1 MKKLI
6 TPLVL
11 ALVLASCSSDD
22 DNTDNNNNNNNQTV
36 DAPATYLFTRNGE
49 NTVSYSGQSQRIAMA
64 EELISAL
71 KDETRDEVSLDAMF
85 AHVEGDQDFSDPD
98 MLELNA
104 SSKNVRS
111 KTAGSADYFSSNS
124 TDANAIK
131 ADFDSWISSQVN
143 DVFPNWENTASPGN
157 AGLAQELGGSIRY
170 VNQKGLEY
178 NQAFAKSLNGAFL
191 ADQICNNYL
200 SSAVLDAGDNVTN
213 NDNDVLV
220 DGKDYTTM
228 EHKWD
233 EAFGYLYGAE
243 EDETSPV
250 LGVDSFLNKYLDKVE
265 GDSDFAGIADDIY
278 NAFKLG
284 RAAIVAKNYTVR
296 DEQVE
301 ILREK
306 ISMIIGIRAVYYL
319 QGGKSEIANEDLPS
333 AFHDL
338 SEGFGFIYSLQ
349 FTRNPMTDAPY
360 VSKSMVDGYINTL
373 MEGDGFWD
381 VTAETLDQMSE
392 DIAAE
397 FGFTVDQAAN

>member
-1 MKKLI
+1 MKKIFTLLLLSVTFI
-6 TPLVL
+6 
-11 ALVLASCSSDD
+11 SCSSDD
-22 DNTDNNNNNNNQTV
+22 DNTDNNNNQSV
-36 DAPATYLFTRNGE
+36 DAPANYQFTRNGN
-49 NTVSYSGQSQRIAMA
+49 NTVSYSGQTQRIAMA

-71 KDETRDEVSLDAMF
+71 KDPTRDQESLNTMF
-85 AHVEGDQDFSDPD
+85 AHVEGDQDFSDP
-98 MLELNA
+98 ELNA

-111 KTAGSADYFSSNS
+111 KTAASADYFSSNS

-131 ADFDSWISSQVN
+131 ANFDSWISSQVN
-143 DVFPNWENTASPGN
+143 DVFPNWGNTASPGN

-170 VNQKGLEY
+170 VNEKGLEY

-200 SSAVLDAGDNVTN
+200 STAVLDAGDNVTN

-243 EDETSPV
+243 EDETAPV
-250 LGVDSFLNKYLDKVE
+250 LEADSFLSKYLYKVE
-265 GDSDFAGIADDIY
+265 ADSDFTGIADDIY
-278 NAFKLG
+278 DAFKLG

-319 QGGKSEIANEDLPS
+319 QGGKSEIANGDLPS

-373 MEGDGFWD
+373 MEDNGFWD
-381 VTAETLDQMSE
+381 VTPETLDQMSE

-397 FGFTVDQAAN
+397 FGFTVEQAAN

>member
-1 MKKLI
+1 MLL
-6 TPLVL
+6 P
-11 ALVLASCSSDD
+11 
-22 DNTDNNNNNNNQTV
+22 
-36 DAPATYLFTRNGE
+36 TYQFTRNGE
-49 NTVSYSGQSQRIAMA
+49 NTVSYSGQTQRIAMA

-71 KDETRDEVSLDAMF
+71 KDPTRDQESLNAMF

-111 KTAGSADYFSSNS
+111 KTAASADYFSSNS

-131 ADFDSWISSQVN
+131 ADFDSWISLQVS
-143 DVFPNWENTASPGN
+143 DVYPNWGNTAEPGI
-157 AGLAQELGGSIRY
+157 AGGLQELGGGSIRY
-170 VNQKGLEY
+170 VNEKGLEY
-178 NQAFAKSLNGAFL
+178 NQAFAKSLTGAL
-191 ADQICNNYL
+191 MTDQILNNYL
-200 SSAVLDAGDNVTN
+200 SPAVLDAGDNVTK
-213 NDNDVLV
+213 NDNDILA

-233 EAFGYLYGAE
+233 EAFGYLYGLE
-243 EDETSPV
+243 EDETAPE

-265 GDSDFAGIADDIY
+265 GDSDFAGIANDVYD
-278 NAFKLG
+278 AFKLG

-319 QGGKSEIANEDLPS
+319 QVGKTNLGVDNAS

-338 SEGFGFIYSLQ
+338 SEGFGFVYGLQ
-349 FTRNPMTDAPY
+349 FTRNSMTDAPY
-360 VSKSMVDGYINTL
+360 VSKSMVDGYIDTL
-373 MEGDGFWD
+373 MTGNGFWD

>member
-1 MKKLI
+1 MKKIFTLLLLSVTFI
-6 TPLVL
+6 
-11 ALVLASCSSDD
+11 SCSSDD
-22 DNTDNNNNNNNQTV
+22 DNTDNNNNQSV
-36 DAPATYLFTRNGE
+36 DAPANYQFTRNGN
-49 NTVSYSGQSQRIAMA
+49 NTVSYSGQTQRIAMA

-71 KDETRDEVSLDAMF
+71 KDPTRDQESLNTMF

-111 KTAGSADYFSSNS
+111 KTAASADYFSSNS

-131 ADFDSWISSQVN
+131 ANFDSWISSQVN
-143 DVFPNWENTASPGN
+143 DVFPNWGNTASPGN

-170 VNQKGLEY
+170 VNEKGLEY

-200 SSAVLDAGDNVTN
+200 SAAVLDAGDNVTN

-243 EDETSPV
+243 EDETAPV
-250 LGVDSFLNKYLDKVE
+250 LEADSFLSKYLYKVE
-265 GDSDFAGIADDIY
+265 DDSDFTGIADDIY
-278 NAFKLG
+278 DAFKLG

-319 QGGKSEIANEDLPS
+319 QGGKSEIANGDLPS

-373 MEGDGFWD
+373 MEDNGFWD
-381 VTAETLDQMSE
+381 VTPETLDQMSE

-397 FGFTVDQAAN
+397 FGFTVEQAAN

>member
-1 MKKLI
+1 MKKIFTLLLLSVTFI
-6 TPLVL
+6 
-11 ALVLASCSSDD
+11 SCSSDD
-22 DNTDNNNNNNNQTV
+22 DNTDNNNNQSV
-36 DAPATYLFTRNGE
+36 DAPANYQFTRNGN
-49 NTVSYSGQSQRIAMA
+49 NTVSYSGQTQRIAMA

-71 KDETRDEVSLDAMF
+71 KDPTRDQESLNTMF
-85 AHVEGDQDFSDPD
+85 AHVEGDQDFSDP
-98 MLELNA
+98 ELNA

-111 KTAGSADYFSSNS
+111 KTAASADYFSSNS

-131 ADFDSWISSQVN
+131 ANFDSWISSQVN
-143 DVFPNWENTASPGN
+143 DVFPNWGNTASPGN

-170 VNQKGLEY
+170 VNEKGLEY

-200 SSAVLDAGDNVTN
+200 SAAVLDAGENVSN
-213 NDNDVLV
+213 NDNDVIV

-243 EDETSPV
+243 EDETAPV
-250 LGVDSFLNKYLDKVE
+250 LEADSFLSKYLYKVE
-265 GDSDFAGIADDIY
+265 ADSDFTGIADDIY
-278 NAFKLG
+278 DAFKLG

-319 QGGKSEIANEDLPS
+319 QGGKSEIANGDLPS

-360 VSKSMVDGYINTL
+360 VSKSTVDSYIDTL
-373 MEGDGFWD
+373 MEDNGFWD
-381 VTAETLDQMSE
+381 VTPETLDQMSE

-397 FGFTVDQAAN
+397 FGFTVEQAAN

>member
-1 MKKLI
+1 MKKIFTLLLLSVTFI
-6 TPLVL
+6 
-11 ALVLASCSSDD
+11 SCSSDD
-22 DNTDNNNNNNNQTV
+22 DNTDNNNNQSV
-36 DAPATYLFTRNGE
+36 DAPANYQFTRNGN
-49 NTVSYSGQSQRIAMA
+49 NTVSYSGQTQRIAMA

-71 KDETRDEVSLDAMF
+71 KDPTRDQESLNTMF

-111 KTAGSADYFSSNS
+111 KTAASTDYFSSNS

-131 ADFDSWISSQVN
+131 ANFDSWISSQVN
-143 DVFPNWENTASPGN
+143 DVFPNWGNTASPGN

-170 VNQKGLEY
+170 VNEKGLEY

-200 SSAVLDAGDNVTN
+200 SAAVLDAGDNVTN

-243 EDETSPV
+243 EDETAPV
-250 LGVDSFLNKYLDKVE
+250 LEADSFLSKYLYKVE
-265 GDSDFAGIADDIY
+265 ADSDFTGIADDIY
-278 NAFKLG
+278 DAFKLG

-319 QGGKSEIANEDLPS
+319 QGGKSEIANGDLPS

-373 MEGDGFWD
+373 MEDNGFWD
-381 VTAETLDQMSE
+381 VTPETLDQMSE

-397 FGFTVDQAAN
+397 FGFTVEQAAN

>member
-1 MKKLI
+1 MKKIFTLLLLSVAFI
-6 TPLVL
+6 
-11 ALVLASCSSDD
+11 SCSSDD
-22 DNTDNNNNNNNQTV
+22 DNTDNNNNQSV
-36 DAPATYLFTRNGE
+36 DAPANYQFTRNGN
-49 NTVSYSGQSQRIAMA
+49 NTVSYSGQTQRIAMA

-71 KDETRDEVSLDAMF
+71 KDPTRDQESLNAMF
-85 AHVEGDQDFSDPD
+85 AHVEGDQDFSDLD

-111 KTAGSADYFSSNS
+111 KTAASADYFSSNS

-131 ADFDSWISSQVN
+131 ANFDSWISSQAN
-143 DVFPNWENTASPGN
+143 DVFPNWGNTASPGN

-170 VNQKGLEY
+170 VNEKGLEY

-200 SSAVLDAGDNVTN
+200 SAAVLDAGDNVSN

-243 EDETSPV
+243 EDETAPV
-250 LGVDSFLNKYLDKVE
+250 LEADSFLSKYLYKVE
-265 GDSDFAGIADDIY
+265 ADSDFTGIADDIY
-278 NAFKLG
+278 DAFKLG

-296 DEQVE
+296 DEQIE

-360 VSKSMVDGYINTL
+360 VSKSMVDGYIDTL
-373 MEGDGFWD
+373 MEGNGFWD
-381 VTAETLDQMSE
+381 VTPETLDQMSE
-392 DIAAE
+392 NIAAE
-397 FGFTVDQAAN
+397 FGFTVEQAAN

>member
-1 MKKLI
+1 
-6 TPLVL
+6 
-11 ALVLASCSSDD
+11 
-22 DNTDNNNNNNNQTV
+22 
-36 DAPATYLFTRNGE
+36 
-49 NTVSYSGQSQRIAMA
+49 
-64 EELISAL
+64 
-71 KDETRDEVSLDAMF
+71 
-85 AHVEGDQDFSDPD
+85 

-111 KTAGSADYFSSNS
+111 KTAASADYFSSNS

-131 ADFDSWISSQVN
+131 ANFDSWISSQVN
-143 DVFPNWENTASPGN
+143 DVFPNWGNTASPGN

-170 VNQKGLEY
+170 VNEKGLEY

-200 SSAVLDAGDNVTN
+200 SAAVLDAGDNVTN

-243 EDETSPV
+243 EDETAPV
-250 LGVDSFLNKYLDKVE
+250 LEADSFLSKYLYKVE
-265 GDSDFAGIADDIY
+265 ADSDFTGIADDIY
-278 NAFKLG
+278 DAFKLG

-319 QGGKSEIANEDLPS
+319 QGGKSEIANGDLPS

-373 MEGDGFWD
+373 MEDNGFWD
-381 VTAETLDQMSE
+381 VTPETLDQMSE

-397 FGFTVDQAAN
+397 FGFTVEQAAN

>member
-1 MKKLI
+1 MKKIISLLI
-6 TPLVL
+6 LSV
-11 ALVLASCSSDD
+11 AFISCSSDD
-22 DNTDNNNNNNNQTV
+22 DNTGNNNQSV
-36 DAPATYLFTRNGE
+36 DAPANYQFTRNGN
-49 NTVSYSGQSQRIAMA
+49 NTVSYSGQTQRIAMA

-71 KDETRDEVSLDAMF
+71 KDPTRDQESLNAMF
-85 AHVEGDQDFSDPD
+85 AHVEGNQDFSDPD

-111 KTAGSADYFSSNS
+111 KTAASADYFSSNS

-131 ADFDSWISSQVN
+131 SDFDSWISLQVS
-143 DVFPNWENTASPGN
+143 DVYPNWGNTAEPGI
-157 AGLAQELGGSIRY
+157 AGGLQELGGGSIRY
-170 VNQKGLEY
+170 VNEKGLEY
-178 NQAFAKSLNGAFL
+178 NQAFAKSLTGAL
-191 ADQICNNYL
+191 MTDQILNNYL
-200 SSAVLDAGDNVTN
+200 SPAVLDAGDNVTK
-213 NDNDVLV
+213 NDNDILA

-233 EAFGYLYGAE
+233 EAFGYLYGLE
-243 EDETSPV
+243 EDETAPE

-265 GDSDFAGIADDIY
+265 GDSDFAGIANDVYD
-278 NAFKLG
+278 AFKLG

-319 QGGKSEIANEDLPS
+319 QVGKTNLGVDNAS

-338 SEGFGFIYSLQ
+338 SEGFGFVYGLQ
-349 FTRNPMTDAPY
+349 FTRNSMTDAPY
-360 VSKSMVDGYINTL
+360 VSKSMVDGYIDTL
-373 MEGDGFWD
+373 MTGNGFWD

>member
-1 MKKLI
+1 MKKIFTLLLLSVTFI
-6 TPLVL
+6 
-11 ALVLASCSSDD
+11 ACSSDD
-22 DNTDNNNNNNNQTV
+22 DNTDNNNNPNV
-36 DAPATYLFTRNGE
+36 DAPATYQFTRNGN
-49 NTVSYSGQSQRIAMA
+49 NTVSYSGQTQRIAMA

-71 KDETRDEVSLDAMF
+71 KDQNRDEASLDAMF
-85 AHVEGDQDFSDPD
+85 AHAEGDQDFSDPN
-98 MLELNA
+98 MLDLNA

-111 KTAGSADYFSSNS
+111 KTAASKDYFDSNS

-131 ADFDSWISSQVN
+131 ANFDSWISSQVN
-143 DVFPNWENTASPGN
+143 DVFPNWGNTASPGN

-170 VNQKGLEY
+170 VNEKGLEY
-178 NQAFAKSLNGAFL
+178 NQAVAKSFNGAFL

-200 SSAVLDAGDNVTN
+200 SSAVLDAGDNVDN
-213 NDNDVLV
+213 NDNDVLDV
-220 DGKDYTTM
+220 GKNYTTM

-243 EDETSPV
+243 EDETAPV
-250 LGVDSFLNKYLDKVE
+250 LEADSFLSKYLYKVE
-265 GDSDFAGIADDIY
+265 ADSDFTGIADDIY
-278 NAFKLG
+278 DAFKLG

-319 QGGKSEIANEDLPS
+319 QGGKSEIANGDLPS

-360 VSKSMVDGYINTL
+360 VSKSMVDGYIDTL
-373 MEGDGFWD
+373 MEDNGFWD
-381 VTAETLDQMSE
+381 VTPETLDQMSE

-397 FGFTVDQAAN
+397 FGFTVEQAAN

>member
-1 MKKLI
+1 MKKIFTLLLLSVTFI
-6 TPLVL
+6 
-11 ALVLASCSSDD
+11 SCSSDD
-22 DNTDNNNNNNNQTV
+22 DNTDNKNNQSV
-36 DAPATYLFTRNGE
+36 DAPANYQFTRNGN
-49 NTVSYSGQSQRIAMA
+49 NTVSYSGQTQRIAMA

-71 KDETRDEVSLDAMF
+71 KDPTRDQESLNTMF

-111 KTAGSADYFSSNS
+111 KTAASADYFSSNS

-131 ADFDSWISSQVN
+131 ANFDSWISSQVN
-143 DVFPNWENTASPGN
+143 DVFPNWGNTASPGN

-170 VNQKGLEY
+170 VNEKGLEY

-200 SSAVLDAGDNVTN
+200 SAAVLDAGDNVTN

-243 EDETSPV
+243 EDETAPV
-250 LGVDSFLNKYLDKVE
+250 LEADSFLSKYLYKVE
-265 GDSDFAGIADDIY
+265 DDSDFTGIADDIY
-278 NAFKLG
+278 DAFKLG

-319 QGGKSEIANEDLPS
+319 QGGKSEIANGDLPS

-373 MEGDGFWD
+373 MEDNGFWD
-381 VTAETLDQMSE
+381 VTPETLDQMSE

-397 FGFTVDQAAN
+397 FGFTVEQAAN

>member
-1 MKKLI
+1 MKKIFTLLLLSVTFI
-6 TPLVL
+6 
-11 ALVLASCSSDD
+11 SCSSDD
-22 DNTDNNNNNNNQTV
+22 DNTDNNNNQSV
-36 DAPATYLFTRNGE
+36 DAPANYQFTRNGN
-49 NTVSYSGQSQRIAMA
+49 NTVSYSGQTQRIAMA

-71 KDETRDEVSLDAMF
+71 KDPTRDQESLNTMF
-85 AHVEGDQDFSDPD
+85 AHVEGDQDFSDP
-98 MLELNA
+98 ELNA

-111 KTAGSADYFSSNS
+111 KTAASTDYFSSNS

-131 ADFDSWISSQVN
+131 ANFDSWISSQVN
-143 DVFPNWENTASPGN
+143 DVFPNWGNTASPGN

-170 VNQKGLEY
+170 VNEKGLEY

-200 SSAVLDAGDNVTN
+200 SAAVLDAGDNVTN

-243 EDETSPV
+243 EDETAPV
-250 LGVDSFLNKYLDKVE
+250 LEADSFLSKYLYKVE
-265 GDSDFAGIADDIY
+265 ADSDFTGIADDIY
-278 NAFKLG
+278 DAFKLG

-319 QGGKSEIANEDLPS
+319 QGGKSEIANGDLPS

-360 VSKSMVDGYINTL
+360 VSKSTVDSYIDTL
-373 MEGDGFWD
+373 MEDNGFWD
-381 VTAETLDQMSE
+381 VTPETLDQMSE

-397 FGFTVDQAAN
+397 FGFTVEQAAN

>member
-1 MKKLI
+1 MKKIFTLLLLSVTFI
-6 TPLVL
+6 
-11 ALVLASCSSDD
+11 SCSSDD
-22 DNTDNNNNNNNQTV
+22 DNTDNNNNQSV
-36 DAPATYLFTRNGE
+36 DAPANYQFTRNGN
-49 NTVSYSGQSQRIAMA
+49 NTVSYSGQTQRIAMA

-71 KDETRDEVSLDAMF
+71 KDPTRDQESLNTMF

-111 KTAGSADYFSSNS
+111 KTAASADYFSSNS

-131 ADFDSWISSQVN
+131 ANFDSWISSQVN
-143 DVFPNWENTASPGN
+143 DVFPNWGNTASPGN

-170 VNQKGLEY
+170 VNEKGLEY

-200 SSAVLDAGDNVTN
+200 STAVLDAGDNVTN

-243 EDETSPV
+243 EDETAPV
-250 LGVDSFLNKYLDKVE
+250 LEADSFLSKYLYKVE
-265 GDSDFAGIADDIY
+265 DDSDFTGIADDIY
-278 NAFKLG
+278 DAFKLG

-319 QGGKSEIANEDLPS
+319 QGGKSEIANGDLPS

-373 MEGDGFWD
+373 MEDNGFWD
-381 VTAETLDQMSE
+381 VTPETLDQMSE

-397 FGFTVDQAAN
+397 FGFTVEQAAN

>member
-1 MKKLI
+1 MKKIFTLLI
-6 TPLVL
+6 LSI
-11 ALVLASCSSDD
+11 AFISCSSDD
-22 DNTDNNNNNNNQTV
+22 DNTDNNNNQSV
-36 DAPATYLFTRNGE
+36 DTPANYQFTRNGN
-49 NTVSYSGQSQRIAMA
+49 NTVSYSGQTQRIAMA

-71 KDETRDEVSLDAMF
+71 KDPTRNQESLNAMF
-85 AHVEGDQDFSDPD
+85 THVEGDQDFNDPD

-104 SSKNVRS
+104 SSKNIRS
-111 KTAGSADYFSSNS
+111 KTAASADYFSSNS

-131 ADFDSWISSQVN
+131 ANFDSWISSQVN
-143 DVFPNWENTASPGN
+143 DVFPNWGNTASPGN

-170 VNQKGLEY
+170 VNEKGLEY

-200 SSAVLDAGDNVTN
+200 SAAVLDAGDNVSN

-243 EDETSPV
+243 EDETEPV
-250 LGVDSFLNKYLDKVE
+250 LEADSFLSKYLYKVE
-265 GDSDFAGIADDIY
+265 ADSDFTGIADDIY
-278 NAFKLG
+278 DAFKLG

-319 QGGKSEIANEDLPS
+319 QGGKSEIANGDLPS

-373 MEGDGFWD
+373 MEDNGFWD
-381 VTAETLDQMSE
+381 VTPETLDQMSE

-397 FGFTVDQAAN
+397 FGFTVEQAAN

>member
-1 MKKLI
+1 MKKIFTLLLLSVAFI
-6 TPLVL
+6 
-11 ALVLASCSSDD
+11 SCSSDD
-22 DNTDNNNNNNNQTV
+22 DNTDNNNNQSV
-36 DAPATYLFTRNGE
+36 DAPANYQFTRNGN
-49 NTVSYSGQSQRIAMA
+49 NTVSYSGQTQRIAMA

-71 KDETRDEVSLDAMF
+71 KDPTRDQESLNAMF
-85 AHVEGDQDFSDPD
+85 AHVEGDQDFSDLD

-111 KTAGSADYFSSNS
+111 KTAASADYFSSNS

-131 ADFDSWISSQVN
+131 ANFDSWISSQAN
-143 DVFPNWENTASPGN
+143 DVFPNWGNTASPGN

-170 VNQKGLEY
+170 VNEKGLEY

-200 SSAVLDAGDNVTN
+200 SAAVLDAGDNVTN

-243 EDETSPV
+243 EDETAPV
-250 LGVDSFLNKYLDKVE
+250 LEADSFLSKYLYKVE
-265 GDSDFAGIADDIY
+265 ADSDFTGIADDIY
-278 NAFKLG
+278 DAFKLG

-360 VSKSMVDGYINTL
+360 VSKSMVDGYIDTL
-373 MEGDGFWD
+373 MEGNGFWD
-381 VTAETLDQMSE
+381 VTPETLDQISE

-397 FGFTVDQAAN
+397 FGFTVEQAAN